1 MLGVDG
7 DVHHLLCALIVKIFK
22 GHPLWGILYLSNF
35 SQNFRHLTEVYHI
48 HELSLYH
55 IYYHLVTLIASTIM
69 RCPILATA
77 LTVMF

>member
-35 SQNFRHLTEVYHI
+35 SQNFIWLKFIIYT
-48 HELSLYH
+48 SFLY
-55 IYYHLVTLIASTIM
+55 IIFTI
-69 RCPILATA
+69 I
-77 LTVMF
+77 